1 MENKM
6 SKIRS
11 VFIFLIF
18 VLAGVAFAEY
28 NRMDVPDSASIRE
41 AIASSWFYPSLKTL
55 RGKKA
60 EVHSNSIGQKFQ
72 VKLEESGNT
81 FSIIVAPEV
90 SLSYSTISNGIVG
103 GEKETVS
110 EFVADAC
117 GSWILTR
124 DSITGKAKSIRYYF
138 AKDGDIF
145 VQFSPDTYA
154 GKKTLADYVIGGCYA
169 ARCVPV
175 GVSMESLYT
184 ASFNRVLKSTEKTL
198 PWQYA
203 EIHPGQ
209 YDNKRSMIAKI
220 RKVASKITEAKDGAY
235 NESGDPVFAS
245 TGTPRAV
252 EDSDMNYISVDSN
265 GFVKW
270 VVDGLV
276 YPINESGTLIQPLLR
291 KTVTSNPLGHAENLK
306 DIDNLNFSL
315 DWTRNLAAARL
326 SSQTKK
332 KYLYEESG
340 VDVSISPFC
349 AEMTSNGIENITS
362 YLPNSGYNAKFLPQT
377 LYVLAVTEPT
387 YFYLAAIRVR
397 HPTGTVNG
405 NKTEYYSFEDSAV
418 IFPYFDERG
427 RFSCSVFENGTEYTL
442 GSFLSK
448 HGDCYVHL
456 TRVLSSDRFILQ

>member
-18 VLAGVAFAEY
+18 VLAGGAFAEY

-154 GKKTLADYVIGGCYA
+154 GKKD
-169 ARCVPV
+169 
-175 GVSMESLYT
+175 
-184 ASFNRVLKSTEKTL
+184 AS
-198 PWQYA
+198 
-203 EIHPGQ
+203 
-209 YDNKRSMIAKI
+209 
-220 RKVASKITEAKDGAY
+220 
-235 NESGDPVFAS
+235 
-245 TGTPRAV
+245 
-252 EDSDMNYISVDSN
+252 
-265 GFVKW
+265 
-270 VVDGLV
+270 
-276 YPINESGTLIQPLLR
+276 
-291 KTVTSNPLGHAENLK
+291 
-306 DIDNLNFSL
+306 
-315 DWTRNLAAARL
+315 
-326 SSQTKK
+326 
-332 KYLYEESG
+332 
-340 VDVSISPFC
+340 
-349 AEMTSNGIENITS
+349 
-362 YLPNSGYNAKFLPQT
+362 
-377 LYVLAVTEPT
+377 
-387 YFYLAAIRVR
+387 
-397 HPTGTVNG
+397 
-405 NKTEYYSFEDSAV
+405 
-418 IFPYFDERG
+418 
-427 RFSCSVFENGTEYTL
+427 
-442 GSFLSK
+442 
-448 HGDCYVHL
+448 
-456 TRVLSSDRFILQ
+456 